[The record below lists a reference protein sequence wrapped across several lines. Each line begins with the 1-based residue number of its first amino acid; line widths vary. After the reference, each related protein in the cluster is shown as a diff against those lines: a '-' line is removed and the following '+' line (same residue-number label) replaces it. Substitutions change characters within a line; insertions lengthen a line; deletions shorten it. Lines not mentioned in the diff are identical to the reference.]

1 MYTLLK
7 YTYPITFRLH
17 MRITSAAFSH
27 TRCMVL
33 AFKSWPLVANCS
45 TRTLTTSCRCLQP
58 RKGDDPGTPTDSDV
72 SESEIDFIK
81 PPDRRGRWNLPTPQ
95 FVPPG
100 ASRASNRAKAELNLP
115 SNWRKIPKLPKW
127 KKHQLAIREKIGGAQ
142 WDPRK
147 KLSPEARVAL
157 RAFKD
162 EHPEIKSSE
171 IAKFFGISGESVRRI
186 LKSKWQPLTDEE
198 YQKFLLRWQN
208 RRERILDTW
217 VKIGRIPPRKKK
229 EGSESQGEGRRQGV
243 GNSQHDI

>member
-7 YTYPITFRLH
+7 YNYPMTFVLS
-17 MRITSAAFSH
+17 MGITSATFSH
-27 TRCMVL
+27 TRRMVL
-33 AFKSWPLVANCS
+33 AFKSCPLIANCS
-45 TRTLTTSCRCLQP
+45 TRTLTTSCRRLQS
-58 RKGDDPGTPTDSDV
+58 RKGDDPEAPTNAGV

-100 ASRASNRAKAELNLP
+100 ASQASKRTNAELNLP

-142 WDPRK
+142 WNPRK

-186 LKSKWQPLTDEE
+186 LKSKWQPLTDVE
-198 YQKFLLRWQN
+198 YQKLLLRWQN

-229 EGSESQGEGRRQGV
+229 EGSESQAEGTRQGA
-243 GNSQHDI
+243 GNSQEDI